1 MKGKLHLAR
10 NVIMVGACFAMASL
24 LGMVRNI
31 VIASQFGIGA
41 DLDVYYAAFKVPEL
55 LFTVVAGGALVT
67 AFLPVLA
74 EYIAGDDNDGAWR
87 LASAVTNIVVLVAG
101 ALSVLAALLAPW
113 LIRWVVAPGF
123 APEMQ
128 AETAVLMRIILVSTV
143 LFAVSSIHN
152 SVLNGFQHFLWPALA
167 PVMYPIGII
176 AGALWFTPMWGVRG
190 LAAGAV
196 LGSAMHLAIKIPGL
210 VRYGFQWKPVLDIRT
225 QSMRRVG
232 VLMAPRVL
240 DLGIFHL
247 TFLVTANLASRLTE
261 GSVSA
266 LEWGWNFVQLPETM
280 IGTAFGL
287 VAFPTLSA
295 LASRR
300 DIPGLRSTLAESL
313 HHVLALTLPIS
324 AAMILLGRPILALL
338 FQRGAFDAASTE
350 AVLAPL
356 RFYALGL
363 VGHSCLELAAR
374 AFFAQQDAIT
384 PLYIAAAT
392 AFFQITLALLLVG
405 PLGAGGLALA
415 NSVAIS
421 VEVAVLLAVLRKRWN
436 GVGGR
441 SMLAV
446 LGRVLPATLAMS
458 LALGWVVAYANSAD
472 LSPLLTLILG
482 GSISVVVYAVAGL
495 LLGIPLLRETL
506 QRGRSSLGAL
516 VARRPAA

>member
-1 MKGKLHLAR
+1 MSNKLHLAR

-41 DLDVYYAAFKVPEL
+41 DLDVYYAAFRVPEL

-74 EYIAGDDNDGAWR
+74 EYIAGDDDDGAWR
-87 LASAVTNIVVLVAG
+87 LASAVTNCVVLVAG

-123 APEMQ
+123 SLEMQ
-128 AETAVLMRIILVSTV
+128 AETVALMRIILVSTI

-176 AGALWFTPMWGVRG
+176 VGALWLAPLWGVRG
-190 LAAGAV
+190 LAVGAV
-196 LGSAMHLAIKIPGL
+196 IGSAMHLAIKIPGL
-210 VRYGFQWKPVLDIRT
+210 IHYGFRWKPVLDIRT
-225 QSMRRVG
+225 DSMRRVA
-232 VLMAPRVL
+232 VLMGPRVL
-240 DLGIFHL
+240 DLGIFHI
-247 TFLVTANLASRLTE
+247 TFLVTANLASRLAE

-300 DIPGLRSTLAESL
+300 DTEGLRSTLAESL
-313 HHVLALTLPIS
+313 HHVMALTLPIA
-324 AAMILLGRPILALL
+324 AAMILLGRPLLALL

-392 AFFQITLALLLVG
+392 ALFDVILMLLLVG

-415 NSVAIS
+415 NSIAIS
-421 VEVAVLLAVLRKRWN
+421 VEVVVLLLVLRKRWN

-441 SMLAV
+441 GMLAI
-446 LGRVLPATLAMS
+446 LGRIVPATAAMS
-458 LALGWVVAYANSAD
+458 LALAW
-472 LSPLLTLILG
+472 I
-482 GSISVVVYAVAGL
+482 VVYADGAGLGPLPTLLLGGAVSVSVYAIAGL
-495 LLGIPLLRETL
+495 LLGVPLLRETL